1 MAFPLNFSVP
11 GPRLNYLSF
20 LSGKEMIVLQ
30 SLRKVG
36 IEVGRELNRAWENLS
51 EGWRDVLSRGGNAL
65 THFTRTGKEGEPAL
79 PTWGLLAAEVRET
92 DKDILVTMEVPGMEK
107 SDCNVTIEGNTLFV
121 SGEKRM
127 ETETRDERYH
137 VLERAYGSFQ
147 RGIPLPGTVDADSA
161 TASCRN
167 GVLTVKI
174 RKLAGAASRRIEVK

>member
-1 MAFPLNFSVP
+1 
-11 GPRLNYLSF
+11 LSR
-20 LSGKEMIVLQ
+20 KETIILQ

-65 THFTRTGKEGEPAL
+65 THFTKARREGEPALSL

-92 DKDILVTMEVPGMEK
+92 DKDIVVTMEVPGMEK
-107 SDCNVTIEGNTLFV
+107 SDYHVSIEGNTLFV
-121 SGEKRM
+121 TGEKRM
-127 ETETRDERYH
+127 ETETQDERYH

-161 TASCRN
+161 TANYRN
-167 GVLTVKI
+167 GVLTVKVK
-174 RKLAGAASRRIEVK
+174 KLAGAASKRIEVK